1 MEITIVIIIIVI
13 IITFV
18 ASIVIIIIVTIIIIM
33 IRIFS
38 LICVKP
44 RVDNEG
50 PSREESVIHDS
61 VKLGI
66 QGHTLDVAADYDNID
81 DDDDDD
87 DDDDV
92 DDNDDDELDSLR
104 YEASSGSILWSVRG
118 SHSAD

>member
-66 QGHTLDVAADYDNID
+66 QGHTLDVAADCSAED
-81 DDDDDD
+81 DDKEF
-87 DDDDV
+87 
-92 DDNDDDELDSLR
+92 DE
-104 YEASSGSILWSVRG
+104 EVPFF
-118 SHSAD
+118 HSM

>member
-13 IITFV
+13 IIITFV
-18 ASIVIIIIVTIIIIM
+18 TIIAIVIIVTIIIIM

-66 QGHTLDVAADYDNID
+66 QGHTLDVAADDDNID

-87 DDDDV
+87 DDNDD
-92 DDNDDDELDSLR
+92 DDDELDSLR